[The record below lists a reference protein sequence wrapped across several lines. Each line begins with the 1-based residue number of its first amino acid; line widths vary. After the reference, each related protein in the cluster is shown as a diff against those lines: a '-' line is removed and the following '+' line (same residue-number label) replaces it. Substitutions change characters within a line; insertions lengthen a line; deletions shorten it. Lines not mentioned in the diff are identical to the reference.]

1 MEENIERIDEV
12 EEINK
17 NEVIDVDGNII
28 NIDESPEFT
37 TMGKGDDEPDG
48 NE

>member
-1 MEENIERIDEV
+1 MKENIEKIEEV

-17 NEVIDVDGNII
+17 NEVLDINGNII

-48 NE
+48 ME